1 MKGAGAKMR
10 GRETTRKTKEMENNH
25 QLNSAIFSIESL
37 IQTWISDDSHERHFE
52 YVSDGHGGCG
62 QQCGRPQIFHVNHFE
77 ADGASG
83 PLLLGSGGVM
93 QQTSEAKHVTAFRY
107 LRRHRRLQANGTT
120 QFVSDAANAHLD
132 ETETRGRQ
140 K

>member
-10 GRETTRKTKEMENNH
+10 GRETTKRNKWKITT
-25 QLNSAIFSIESL
+25 NSAIFNKGIESL

-52 YVSDGHGGCG
+52 YVSDGHGGRG
-62 QQCGRPQIFHVNHFE
+62 QQRGRPQIFHVNHFE
-77 ADGASG
+77 ADGTSG

-107 LRRHRRLQANGTT
+107 LRCHRRLQADGTT